1 MKQQQKESYSEP
13 VLIAHELLR
22 DITGQKSGEKYGREK
37 TGSESP
43 A

>member
-1 MKQQQKESYSEP
+1 MQQQQKESYTEP

-22 DITGQKSGEKYGREK
+22 DITGVKYREK
-37 TGSESP
+37 TFDKVCSEGP

>member
-1 MKQQQKESYSEP
+1 MQHQEKEFYTEP

-22 DITGQKSGEKYGREK
+22 DITGVKYREK
-37 TGSESP
+37 TSDKVGSEGP